1 MKIFVSIV
9 SHGHQSELE
18 ESGLVAALNGL
29 ELMVRE
35 NKPEAYRKISTE
47 CTYFQNLRRNG
58 FGANHNKNFE
68 AAQIADEDWFVICNP
83 DISTNAQ
90 NIHELVT
97 RAEADGE
104 RIVAPYLFNEHTQQF
119 DHNVRRRPTFINLTR
134 AFLKL
139 GGRSRYTDEELR
151 EMRYLDWCSGAFM
164 AIKAGVFR
172 ELCGFDESYY
182 MYMEDADLCT
192 RSARTGI
199 KIRFYGDIK
208 MVHNAA
214 RDSGNI
220 LSRSFAQHLTSALR
234 YFLKHQGN

>member
-9 SHGHQSELE
+9 SHGHQSELDGG
-18 ESGLVAALNGL
+18 GLLAALNGL
-29 ELMVRE
+29 DLTVRE
-35 NKPEAYRKISTE
+35 NKPEACRQISTQ

-58 FGANHNKNFE
+58 FGANHNRNFE

-83 DISTNAQ
+83 DILTSAQ
-90 NIHELVT
+90 NINELVI

-119 DHNVRRRPTFINLTR
+119 DHNVRRRPTFFNLTQ

-151 EMRYLDWCSGAFM
+151 EMRYPDWCSGAFM

-199 KIRFYGDIK
+199 KIRFYGDIR

-220 LSRSFAQHLTSALR
+220 LSRSFAQHLTSTLR
-234 YFLKHQGN
+234 YFLKHRGS